1 MMSAAMSNRH
11 LARVVVVSAVLA
23 IAAAACGAS
32 TDPLASRR
40 PDPSATEAPTP
51 FPHGAREL
59 EARLPASIAGT
70 PLTRYSYDGQSF
82 LATGNEQNRTQL
94 TKLLA
99 QLGRQPT
106 DLTIAQ
112 ASDPRGYLT
121 FQEGIFRV
129 AGTAPDVLEPAW
141 VASQEEA
148 TQGKLVET
156 KADIGGVKV
165 TKLVDAQGGT
175 AAATYV
181 IPRGDSLVLIRA
193 IDPKLVQEAIAQL
206 H

>member
-11 LARVVVVSAVLA
+11 VLRAVVAAMLVA
-23 IAAAACGAS
+23 IAVAACGAS
-32 TDPLASRR
+32 SDPLASHR

-51 FPHGAREL
+51 FPHGARDL
-59 EARLPASIAGT
+59 EARLPSSIAGT

-129 AGTAPDVLEPAW
+129 AGTSPDVLEPAW
-141 VASQEEA
+141 VASQEQA

-156 KADIGGVKV
+156 KADIGGLKV

-175 AAATYV
+175 AAATYIV
-181 IPRGDSLVLIRA
+181 PRGDSLVLIRA
-193 IDPKLVQEAIAQL
+193 IDPNLVQEAIAQL